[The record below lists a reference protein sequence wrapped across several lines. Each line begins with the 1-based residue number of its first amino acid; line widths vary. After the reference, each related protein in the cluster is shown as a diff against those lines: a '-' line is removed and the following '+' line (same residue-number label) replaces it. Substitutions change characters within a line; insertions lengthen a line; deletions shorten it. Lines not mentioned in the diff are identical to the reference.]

1 MRKIMLLALAGM
13 ALASCTQNY
22 DGLDELGV
30 NNNPSEIK
38 LYGGVQVYSSVKS
51 MFNPGDQV
59 SDIQFIKLDGETPS
73 WEGINAATTTGELG
87 TGGAITF
94 TSPMYYPN
102 NETTAT
108 QITAFYPAA
117 KSIAKNIASMEITG
131 DEDVLYAGS
140 VSGTKK
146 TPISSPLTFNHLLTQ
161 FKFVIQR
168 EAAST
173 GGEDAANDINGVKI
187 AVKGAHT
194 SFTLDLTNGNLSA
207 LNDDTGKDI
216 DALTNGTAA
225 TTASAPSTPLLLE
238 PGLGSITLI
247 IEANG
252 YTSQTITIE
261 GTTENTFKAGHAYT
275 ITLTFKG
282 KEIASNGSISEW
294 TPGTATG
301 DVK

>member
-1 MRKIMLLALAGM
+1 MKKIMLLTIAGM

-22 DGLDELGV
+22 DRLDELEV
-30 NNNPSEIK
+30 NSSPSEIK

-51 MFNPGDQV
+51 IFNPNDEV
-59 SDIQFIKLDGETPS
+59 PEIQFIKLDGETPS
-73 WEGINAATTTGELG
+73 WEEVSTATTTGKLG

-94 TSPMYYPN
+94 TSTMYYPN
-102 NETTAT
+102 DETKT

-117 KSIAKNIASMEITG
+117 KSILKNKASMEITG
-131 DEDVLYAGS
+131 AEDVLYASS

-146 TPISSPLTFNHLLTQ
+146 IPISSPLTFNHLLTQ

-173 GGEDAANDINGVKI
+173 GGTDAANDIKNVKI
-187 AVKGAHT
+187 TVKDANT
-194 SFTLDLTNGNLSA
+194 AFTLNLTDGSLSA
-207 LNDDTGKDI
+207 WGTAKNIPTSI
-216 DALTNGTAA
+216 TNGTAA
-225 TTASAPSTPLLLE
+225 TTASAASTPLLLE
-238 PGLGSITLI
+238 PGLVSITLS
-247 IEANG
+247 IEADG
-252 YTSQTITIE
+252 YTPQDVTIQ
-261 GTTENTFKAGHAYT
+261 GTTENTFKAGYGYT

-282 KEIASNGSISEW
+282 KEIDSSGVISEW